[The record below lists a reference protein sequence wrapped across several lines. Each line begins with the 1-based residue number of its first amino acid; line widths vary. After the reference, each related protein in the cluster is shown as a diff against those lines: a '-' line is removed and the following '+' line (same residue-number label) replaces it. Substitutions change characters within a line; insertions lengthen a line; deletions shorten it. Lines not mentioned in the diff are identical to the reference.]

1 MANPNDFKATRY
13 QTGAPTYADG
23 SDSLGNRGFIISFFH
38 IPSQKD
44 VSFKA
49 FITAF
54 NETYSSDWASESLYG
69 RGDPIHM
76 FKNTRRNITLA
87 FKIPAA
93 TDSEAFE
100 NLGRVQTLLQ
110 FLYPGYTDTTS
121 GTTIAQSPLVRIK
134 VMNLLA
140 SRNAAQSSKKGAED
154 ALRGGEVLPHSPLQR
169 AAVTFKDVIE
179 SRNPIGSDPKLG
191 ALSVIKNITVQH
203 HLEDTTGVLEYGQGM
218 ILPKLLDVN
227 LAFDVIHEHPLGWQ
241 DGKFG
246 DSNTQKGEL
255 FPYGINLSG
264 SGPDPATNEELANDS
279 VGARA
284 SSVSEEEAFTNDS
297 GMQNFGGQEPVE
309 EGDPWVSAPPLP
321 AANTTSDA
329 EIANTDASWAAAQ
342 AINNAGGDVCAG
354 MANCE
359 VEQSTAE
366 ERAQLEAL
374 GIL

>member
-1 MANPNDFKATRY
+1 MASKELPFKATRY

-38 IPSQKD
+38 IPSKKD

-54 NETYSSDWASESLYG
+54 NETYTSDWASESLYG

-140 SRNAAQSSKKGAED
+140 SRNAPQSSKKSAED

-169 AAVTFKDVIE
+169 ASVTFKDVIE

-203 HLEDTTGVLEYGQGM
+203 HLEDKEGVLEYGKGM
-218 ILPKLLDVN
+218 ILPKLLDIN
-227 LAFDVIHEHPLGWQ
+227 LSFDVIHEHPLGWQ

-255 FPYGINLSG
+255 FPYGVNLDDSG
-264 SGPDPATNEELANDS
+264 ADPTTNEQLANNSAGSPNKAALD
-279 VGARA
+279 AAALEA
-284 SSVSEEEAFTNDS
+284 SLD
-297 GMQNFGGQEPVE
+297 P
-309 EGDPWVSAPPLP
+309 EGD
-321 AANTTSDA
+321 AAAATATSEA
-329 EIANTDASWAAAQ
+329 EIANEEAKLRGALDTISNYQALLDDCTGQRCTEQATLALAQ
-342 AINNAGGDVCAG
+342 
-354 MANCE
+354 
-359 VEQSTAE
+359 AE
-366 ERAQLEAL
+366 ERALEIGERISAL
-374 GIL
+374 EGATDV

>member
-140 SRNAAQSSKKGAED
+140 SRNAAQSSKKSAED
-154 ALRGGEVLPHSPLQR
+154 ALRAGEVLPHSPLQR

-203 HLEDTTGVLEYGQGM
+203 HLEDIGVLEYGQGM

-255 FPYGINLSG
+255 FPYGINLDDSG
-264 SGPDPATNEELANDS
+264 ADPATNEQLANDS
-279 VGARA
+279 APSRSERRRARR
-284 SSVSEEEAFTNDS
+284 
-297 GMQNFGGQEPVE
+297 
-309 EGDPWVSAPPLP
+309 
-321 AANTTSDA
+321 
-329 EIANTDASWAAAQ
+329 
-342 AINNAGGDVCAG
+342 
-354 MANCE
+354 
-359 VEQSTAE
+359 E
-366 ERAQLEAL
+366 ERAREAGISSFEGTESGLVDFSEADEANAVAEELAAVNSLLGPGKKVRVLEDAHFPHP
-374 GIL
+374 GDPSGEAP